1 MNFKKTIIFSIFFLF
16 LSQIIFAEKLVN
28 KIVAVVGENFLTLYE
43 LNKMIEPFYKN
54 IITSNMT
61 DIQKEEIK
69 KRLQK
74 EILYRW
80 IQDTLIETEAKK
92 YNITVSN
99 EEVENYLN
107 EEIKTFGGKER
118 FITELKKQG
127 IPFEEYKKRI
137 KKELL
142 KIKFIQFQV
151 RGKIVI
157 TDEELRNAYMEVI
170 KNYDREPK
178 YYLKVLLINGDKET
192 AQKIY
197 DKILKGESF
206 EKIREEYS
214 FTTEILNNVV
224 LKKSEIDP
232 EILKEVEKL
241 KENQIT
247 QPIEKEGIFQI
258 IKLLKKEKG
267 IPPSFEELK
276 PKLFQKLFEEKAQK
290 YIEKWMKELKE
301 KRYIRVFL

>member
-1 MNFKKTIIFSIFFLF
+1 MNFKKTIIFLIFFF
-16 LSQIIFAEKLVN
+16 FFPQIIFAEKLIN

-43 LNKMIEPFYKN
+43 LNKMVKPFYKN
-54 IITSNMT
+54 IISSNMT

-74 EILYRW
+74 EILYHW

-92 YNITVSN
+92 YNISVSD
-99 EEVENYLN
+99 EEVENYLK
-107 EEIKTFGGKER
+107 EEIKTFGGKKR
-118 FITELKKQG
+118 FIAELKKQG
-127 IPFEEYKKRI
+127 ILLEEYKKRI

-206 EKIREEYS
+206 EKIKEEYS
-214 FTTEILNNVV
+214 FTTEILNNVI
-224 LKKSEIDP
+224 LKKSELDP
-232 EILKEVEKL
+232 EILKELEKL

-258 IKLLKKEKG
+258 IKLIKKEKG

-290 YIEKWMKELKE
+290 YIENWMKELKE
-301 KRYIRVFL
+301 KRYIKVFL

>member
-1 MNFKKTIIFSIFFLF
+1 MNFKKTIIFSIFFFF

-258 IKLLKKEKG
+258 IKLIKKEKG

>member
-1 MNFKKTIIFSIFFLF
+1 MNFKKTIIFSIFFFF